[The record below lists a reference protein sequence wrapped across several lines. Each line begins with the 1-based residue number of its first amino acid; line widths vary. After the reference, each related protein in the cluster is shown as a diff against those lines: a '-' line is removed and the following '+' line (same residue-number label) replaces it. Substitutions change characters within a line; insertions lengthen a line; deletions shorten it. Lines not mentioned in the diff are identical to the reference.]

1 MPLIEQTMTEKNL
14 AAHQANAKQSH
25 GAATPE
31 GKERARAA
39 NLKHGYYS
47 ENRDQA
53 LVALGEDPAAL
64 AALAEGA
71 CRQFRPA
78 NAYQEWITGRIA
90 SLQWRIQRAERQQES
105 KAASH
110 IRTRERQRREAARER
125 REQCAE
131 VQGFLESVRGAAAR
145 PDFYAP
151 NGCFELCGE
160 IMEKNPGPNMDK
172 ILDLLI
178 QLRHPA
184 RFSEPLP
191 AALAGAMSDQDWH
204 ETLNND
210 AAGEY
215 PAIDFEGAVAE
226 GSDRDPLREKLWN
239 LAALELRR
247 VKEEWGK
254 EIAAQEAPLSPRARD
269 LLTLEINKELE
280 LTRREERS
288 CVRELAQRT
297 KELMKLQKESA
308 ETQKEG
314 ARDQRASS
322 RVASAD
328 APPRSGGLGCS
339 VDPRSA
345 LGVSTFPVPTT
356 PARQTPDGPS
366 SPEEGSSAAG
376 GSPPGSGGAR
386 SGSDGGG
393 YGCAARQAAWSE
405 ENLETPGVDLGATP
419 RRSETSS
426 TAPSTAA
433 PTPSAAAGETH
444 ENAGA
449 SGYVTENTREQ
460 PRQAS
465 TKRPPAPAQPRREPG
480 PTHDVVTEPRPGA
493 APNASFPHGSAA
505 ARTSVLPADGRG
517 GNTANPRPEAA

>member
-90 SLQWRIQRAERQQES
+90 SLQWRIQRAERLQES

-110 IRTRERQRREAARER
+110 IRTRERQRRESARER

-226 GSDRDPLREKLWN
+226 GADREPLREELWN
-239 LAALELRR
+239 LAGEELRR
-247 VKEEWGK
+247 AKEAWERDRRPGG
-254 EIAAQEAPLSPRARD
+254 AAFAPRPRPANVGDQQGAGVDAPRGTLLRARAGPTD
-269 LLTLEINKELE
+269 
-280 LTRREERS
+280 ERTD
-288 CVRELAQRT
+288 EA
-297 KELMKLQKESA
+297 A
-308 ETQKEG
+308 EGIGGGAKEG

-322 RVASAD
+322 RVACAD
-328 APPRSGGLGCS
+328 ASPASGGLGCS

-345 LGVSTFPVPTT
+345 LGVSAFPVPTT
-356 PARQTPDGPS
+356 PARQTSDGPS

-376 GSPPGSGGAR
+376 GSPPESADLYPYLRLDTGGT
-386 SGSDGGG
+386 
-393 YGCAARQAAWSE
+393 
-405 ENLETPGVDLGATP
+405 NP
-419 RRSETSS
+419 
-426 TAPSTAA
+426 
-433 PTPSAAAGETH
+433 
-444 ENAGA
+444 
-449 SGYVTENTREQ
+449 Q
-460 PRQAS
+460 PR
-465 TKRPPAPAQPRREPG
+465 
-480 PTHDVVTEPRPGA
+480 
-493 APNASFPHGSAA
+493 
-505 ARTSVLPADGRG
+505 G
-517 GNTANPRPEAA
+517 GERI

>member
-90 SLQWRIQRAERQQES
+90 SLQWRIQRAERLQES

-110 IRTRERQRREAARER
+110 IRTRERQRRESARER

-376 GSPPGSGGAR
+376 GSPPDSGGAR

-393 YGCAARQAAWSE
+393 YGCAARQAARPE
-405 ENLETPGVDLGATP
+405 ANLETPGVDLGATT
-419 RRSETSS
+419 RRSE
-426 TAPSTAA
+426 TAA
-433 PTPSAAAGETH
+433 PTPGATVGGVH

-449 SGYVTENTREQ
+449 SGYVEENKSEPGSAET
-460 PRQAS
+460 
-465 TKRPPAPAQPRREPG
+465 TKCPPAASPTPTKPRPEASPS
-480 PTHDVVTEPRPGA
+480 HDSLTELRPGA
-493 APNASFPHGSAA
+493 SAVPP
-505 ARTSVLPADGRG
+505 TSLLPANGRG